1 MIEQRYSLNLSPYA
15 DEVYRGTRAPTVTL
29 SQFDRNTRKLI
40 FELHEADGDLY
51 TIPENAT
58 AALFGTKPDGTSFA
72 YEMTVEDS
80 NNVSI
85 LLPQQASTV
94 AGEYPAEV
102 ILYDSQS
109 ERLGSANFYF
119 LVESSAADEA
129 GMASETDI
137 PIFTELVAEAAA
149 HASAA
154 SGSATA
160 ATGSAED
167 AEESATA
174 AAGSAQVAAQSE
186 EMARGYSSSAQDAK
200 EAAEASATLSQSWAV
215 GGTNTRELEDYDNSR
230 FYSQVARQAATKNGW
245 VYFYIDE
252 SGYLHY
258 RKTSNSDLQFYIEQ
272 GYLHVILGVEE

>member
-1 MIEQRYSLNLSPYA
+1 MIEQRIRLNLSPYS

-29 SQFDRNTRKLI
+29 SQFDRNSRRLI
-40 FELHEADGDLY
+40 FELHEENGDLY

-58 AALFGTKPDGTSFA
+58 AALFGTKPDATSFA
-72 YEMTVEDS
+72 YEMTVEDENS
-80 NNVSI
+80 VSI

-109 ERLGSANFYF
+109 DRLGSANFYF
-119 LVESSAADEA
+119 LVESSAADEQ

-137 PIFTELVAEAAA
+137 PIFTELVAQAAA
-149 HASAA
+149 SASAA
-154 SGSATA
+154 SGSAQNASESAGA
-160 ATGSAED
+160 AAQSAEN
-167 AEESATA
+167 

>member
-1 MIEQRYSLNLSPYA
+1 MIEQRIRLNLSPYS

-29 SQFDRNTRKLI
+29 SQFDRNSRRLI
-40 FELHEADGDLY
+40 FELHEENGDLY

-58 AALFGTKPDGTSFA
+58 AALFGTKPDATSFA
-72 YEMTVEDS
+72 YEMTVEDENS
-80 NNVSI
+80 VSI

-109 ERLGSANFYF
+109 DRLGSANFYF
-119 LVESSAADEA
+119 LVESSAADEQ

-137 PIFTELVAEAAA
+137 PIFTDLVAQAAA
-149 HASAA
+149 HASSAAGSAQSA
-154 SGSATA
+154 SGSADA
-160 ATGSAED
+160 AAQSAED
-167 AEESATA
+167 

-186 EMARGYSSSAQDAK
+186 EMAREYASSAQDSSTWADEK
-200 EAAEASATLSQSWAV
+200 AIEAQSWAV
-215 GGTNTRELEDYDNSR
+215 GGTHTRELEDYDNSK

-245 VYFYIDE
+245 VYFYIDDF
-252 SGYLHY
+252 GYLHY

-272 GYLHVILGVEE
+272 GFLHVILGVEG

>member
-1 MIEQRYSLNLSPYA
+1 MIEQRYSLNLSPYS

-29 SQFDRNTRKLI
+29 SQYDRNSRRLI

-80 NNVSI
+80 NDVSI

-109 ERLGSANFYF
+109 DRLGSANFYF

-129 GMASETDI
+129 GMASETDV
-137 PIFTELVAEAAA
+137 PIFTELVAQAAA

-160 ATGSAED
+160 AAGSAED
-167 AEESATA
+167 AEESATD

>member
-1 MIEQRYSLNLSPYA
+1 MIEQRIRLNLSPYS

-29 SQFDRNTRKLI
+29 SQFDRNSRRLI
-40 FELHEADGDLY
+40 FELHEENGDLY

-58 AALFGTKPDGTSFA
+58 AALFGTKPDATSFA
-72 YEMTVEDS
+72 YEMTVEDENS
-80 NNVSI
+80 VSI

-109 ERLGSANFYF
+109 DRLGSANFYF
-119 LVESSAADEA
+119 LVESSAADEQ

-137 PIFTELVAEAAA
+137 PIFTDLVAQAAA
-149 HASAA
+149 SASAA
-154 SGSATA
+154 SGSAQNASESAGA
-160 ATGSAED
+160 AAQSAEN
-167 AEESATA
+167 

>member
-80 NNVSI
+80 NDVSI

-94 AGEYPAEV
+94 AGEYPGEV

-109 ERLGSANFYF
+109 DRLGSANFYF

-149 HASAA
+149 QASAA
-154 SGSATA
+154 SGSATDA
-160 ATGSAED
+160 AL
-167 AEESATA
+167 SATNAHDSEVA
-174 AAGSAQVAAQSE
+174 AAGSAQVAGQSE
-186 EMARGYSSSAQDAK
+186 VLARGYASSAQDAK
-200 EAAEASATLSQSWAV
+200 ESAEANATKSQSWAI
-215 GGTNTRELEDYDNSR
+215 GGTGTRQFEDYDNSK
-230 FYSQVARQAATKNGW
+230 FYSEVAQQAASDAGW
-245 VYFYIDE
+245 VYFYIDDN
-252 SGYLHY
+252 GDLHY
-258 RKTSNSDLQFYIEQ
+258 LKTPNTELEFYLDE
-272 GYLHVILGVEE
+272 GDLHVRLGD